1 MTEKERAE
9 NELLEKVRDA
19 KYVKK
24 MESSLKNN
32 RSLPK
37 GKLNLASLKERL
49 NKKGIESGKAV
60 QRL

>member
-1 MTEKERAE
+1 LTDKERAE

-32 RSLPK
+32 RSLSK

-49 NKKGIESGKAV
+49 NKKGIESGMAV
-60 QRL
+60 